1 MKSFKFFY
9 GSLLLMFLVS
19 FTAQAQSAYQKG
31 TIQISKKKS
40 IDAYVLIDFTKPQS
54 FQSTITYLTPK
65 SYAKYLKKGKIK
77 KSNKV
82 KLKSKEIKGFTL
94 DDGTTFRTVK
104 YIDLNKRGIGM
115 LPKSLCLEQISNGKI
130 DSYKLYSKT
139 SGKMSYEL
147 SNAIMDS
154 KMDGDQILIDYI
166 QNNFQLLVQKNS
178 KNPKNI
184 NAVNLLNYIG
194 DNETVKAN
202 YDSNY
207 YGFRNQFTERQKM
220 GVFVSQK
227 YEQAFLKMIND
238 YNGGATLAQ
247 GSH

>member
-1 MKSFKFFY
+1 
-9 GSLLLMFLVS
+9 MFLVS